1 LQQAARMYA
10 GELSLNDPLVSPLYG
25 TLEDLAPITLF
36 IGTFDVLQ
44 PDCQVLKAKAE
55 SLGVR
60 LAYHEVERMVH
71 VWMLLPMPEAN
82 RVMDEI
88 VKVLERR

>member
-1 LQQAARMYA
+1 
-10 GELSLNDPLVSPLYG
+10 
-25 TLEDLAPITLF
+25 
-36 IGTFDVLQ
+36 LQ

-82 RVMDEI
+82 PVMDEI
-88 VKVLERR
+88 VNVLERR